1 MVIQHN
7 IPALNAQGFVNKSV
21 AGVKKSSEKLSS
33 GYRINRA
40 GDDAAGLAV
49 SEKMRQQIRGIK
61 QAIKN
66 CQDGSALIQTFEG
79 ALDETVSIIHRM
91 KGLAVEAANGEYS
104 NEIDRKAIQIEYQ
117 QLCDEVD
124 HIADTDF
131 NGIVMLSGKPGVDTL
146 ALEKVVNSQD
156 IAEMVMK
163 RSAASEGAAG
173 LYQAAQIKAV
183 TFSARES
190 SVKCGDLTVTGGT
203 YGTDFKY
210 ENNTL
215 TILSA
220 EPITISGTSRK
231 DHIYVEKDV
240 TAFVTLNNLDIQFS
254 DGNSTQNGTC
264 AFKIA
269 NNSIGNVNITLSG
282 TNTLRSGFGNAGL
295 QKNGTG
301 NNIGK
306 LTIDGDGTL
315 TTLGGGHGAGIGSG
329 GPSAYCSN
337 ITINGGTIHAY
348 GGARS
353 ATGCGAGIGSGCNG
367 EAKDI
372 TITGGSILAVGAP
385 YAGAGIGGG
394 ICGIQSEGRSKNIVI
409 SGGLVV
415 AIGGSGGGYGGGAGI
430 GGGGYFHGGASD
442 GITISGDDTIV
453 IAKGGANRNGQFAD
467 DLGGGI
473 GRGDDIG
480 QNDGF
485 QMLDSLK
492 DEPYSGTMFGVS
504 ITDGTIIHGNGKTP
518 ASPPEPP
525 IPPFFPGQPDPDPDP
540 DPDPNPDPDPDP
552 DPAPDPDPDPIPPEP
567 TPPDPSPTK
576 RPAYT
581 HGNAKMTYTDGL
593 ILQTN
598 SRSKDAVLFT
608 FNYSTQSIGD
618 LENDLNC
625 TAKGLGLDR
634 LSLATQENANY
645 AIDRLDHALCKA
657 TMVRSTFGSAQNRLE
672 HKMDNLAN
680 MDEDLTEAESN
691 IRDTDV
697 AIEMMSFTKG
707 QVVMNAAQ
715 SMLAQANTQ
724 KQSVLNLLGQ

>member
-61 QAIKN
+61 QAIRN

-79 ALDETVSIIHRM
+79 ALGETVSIIHRM

-146 ALEKVVNSQD
+146 ALEKVINSQD

-163 RSAASEGAAG
+163 RSAASEGAAN
-173 LYQAAQIKAV
+173 LYRAAQTEAL

-203 YGTDFKY
+203 LGTDFIY
-210 ENNTL
+210 WNNTL
-215 TILSA
+215 IIRSA
-220 EPITISGTSRK
+220 EPITISGTSTK
-231 DHIYVEKDV
+231 DQIVVAKDID
-240 TAFVTLNNLDIQFS
+240 ANITLDGVDIQFPNKI
-254 DGNSTQNGTC
+254 DIKDKC

-269 NNSIGNVNITLSG
+269 DDSTGDVTVTLNG
-282 TNTLRSGFGNAGL
+282 VNTLISGYDYAGL
-295 QKNGTG
+295 QKNGIG
-301 NNIGK
+301 EDIGK
-306 LTIDGDGTL
+306 LTIKGTGSL
-315 TTLGGGHGAGIGSG
+315 TANGGGHGAGIGSG
-329 GPSAYCSN
+329 GYCSN
-337 ITINGGTIHAY
+337 CQNITIESGTIYAY
-348 GGARS
+348 SGNRDNDKEDS
-353 ATGCGAGIGSGCNG
+353 NCGAGIGNGCTG
-367 EAKDI
+367 IAKNI
-372 TITGGSILAVGAP
+372 TIKGGTILAVGASLG
-385 YAGAGIGGG
+385 GAGIGGG
-394 ICGIQSEGRSKNIVI
+394 SMTSPDEGASSNIVI
-409 SGGLVV
+409 SGGFVV
-415 AIGGSGGGYGGGAGI
+415 AIGGGGSWYGGGAGI
-430 GGGGYFHGGASD
+430 GGGGGKFGGTSK
-442 GITISGDDTIV
+442 GITISGKDTIV
-453 IAKGGANRNGQFAD
+453 IAKAGRNRQGNYAD

-473 GRGDDIG
+473 SWDDSKG

-485 QMLDSLK
+485 TALDPLV
-492 DEPYSGTMFGVS
+492 DEPYSGTILGQT
-504 ITDGTIIHGNGKTP
+504 IDNGTIIHAEGN
-518 ASPPEPP
+518 
-525 IPPFFPGQPDPDPDP
+525 DPKPNP
-540 DPDPNPDPDPDP
+540 NPNPDPDPDP
-552 DPAPDPDPDPIPPEP
+552 DPPEPDPPIPPKP

-581 HGNAKMTYTDGL
+581 HGSAKLLYTDEL
-593 ILQTN
+593 VLQTN
-598 SRSKDAVLFT
+598 SRTKDSVLFT
-608 FNYSTQSIGD
+608 FNYNTQSIGD
-618 LENDLNC
+618 LKNDLNC
-625 TAKGLGLDR
+625 TAKGLGLDQ
-634 LSLATQENANY
+634 LSLATQESANY

-697 AIEMMSFTKG
+697 AIEMMSITKG

-724 KQSVLNLLGQ
+724 KQSVLSLLGQ